1 MNKQKIIDALHEACQ
16 AATDTKHEPNW
27 YERMENAE
35 RILHAVDE
43 AYSFNEYTREH
54 SDPDNALEDMEYLDE
69 LAECGGDWGKP
80 SYVLARA
87 FYGHRY
93 SRFANEPD
101 HKAEEFNPNDEY
113 FTFNGYGNLV
123 SVCKFDWGHY
133 WASMIDEEGYIN
145 AAEDE
150 GCLEAIVEA
159 LGIENEEGEKENA

>member
-1 MNKQKIIDALHEACQ
+1 MNKQKIIDALHEACL

-27 YERMENAE
+27 YERMEEAE

-54 SDPDNALEDMEYLDE
+54 GDPDSALEDMEYLDE

-87 FYGHRY
+87 FYGNDYNPWRKDGDE
-93 SRFANEPD
+93 REP
-101 HKAEEFNPNDEY
+101 FNPNREY

-123 SVCKFDWGHY
+123 SVREEDAMRY
-133 WASMIDEEGYIN
+133 WASFIDEDEYLK

-150 GCLEAIVEA
+150 GVLEDIAEA
-159 LGIENEEGEKENA
+159 LGIEDEDEEDGE

>member
-1 MNKQKIIDALHEACQ
+1 MNKQKIIDTLHEACQ

-27 YERMENAE
+27 YERMKEAE
-35 RILHAVDE
+35 RILHAVDKE
-43 AYSFNEYTREH
+43 YSFNEYTREH
-54 SDPDNALEDMEYLDE
+54 GDPDYALEDMEYLDE

-80 SYVLARA
+80 SFVLARA

-101 HKAEEFNPNDEY
+101 YKEGEFNPNDEY

-123 SVCKFDWGHY
+123 SVNRLDWGHY
-133 WASMIDEEGYIN
+133 WASILDEEGYIN

-150 GCLEAIVEA
+150 GHLGSIAEA
-159 LGIENEEGEKENA
+159 LGIGDEDEEDRE

>member
-1 MNKQKIIDALHEACQ
+1 MNKQKIIDTLHEVCQ

-27 YERMENAE
+27 YERMEEAE
-35 RILHAVDE
+35 RILRAVDE
-43 AYSFNEYTREH
+43 EYSFNEYTREH
-54 SDPDNALEDMEYLDE
+54 GDPDDSLEDMGYLDE

-123 SVCKFDWGHY
+123 SVNRFDWEHY
-133 WASMIDEEGYIN
+133 WASILDEEGYIN

-150 GCLEAIVEA
+150 GHLGAIAEA
-159 LGIENEEGEKENA
+159 LGIGDEDEESRE

>member
-27 YERMENAE
+27 HERMENAE

-43 AYSFNEYTREH
+43 AYSFNEYTCEH
-54 SDPDNALEDMEYLDE
+54 GDPDNALEDMEYLDE

-93 SRFANEPD
+93 SRFANEP
-101 HKAEEFNPNDEY
+101 ANRVEGFNPNDEY

-123 SVCKFDWGHY
+123 SVSKYDWGHY
-133 WASMIDEEGYIN
+133 WASTIDEEGYIN

-150 GCLEAIVEA
+150 GHLEAIAEA
-159 LGIENEEGEKENA
+159 LGIEDEDEEDGE